1 VCRQEAVSAGLVLAV
16 VMIAG
21 ALSGPGN
28 AAMLGFALVVGLAA
42 ATIDIGL
49 VRRLCRVPCPSEPRS
64 R

>member
-42 ATIDIGL
+42 ATIDVGL
-49 VRRLCRVPCPSEPRS
+49 VRHLRRVPCPSEPGS

>member
-1 VCRQEAVSAGLVLAV
+1 MSRASALTVCVVLAV

-21 ALSGPGN
+21 ALSGPGD

-49 VRRLCRVPCPSEPRS
+49 VRHLRRVPCPIEPGS